1 MVALPRNARKLLAPR
16 TLARVF
22 LQPFCLIVYQ
32 EGFMNLTISGHH
44 VDVTPA
50 LRSYVE
56 SKLHRVARHF
66 DQLISVN
73 VLLSVEKQKEKER
86 RQKAECNLQLK
97 GKNIFAEC
105 QDQDLYAAIDE
116 LVDKLDRQ
124 VVEHK
129 NRTRSHQAVPGKHL
143 DLAS

>member
-1 MVALPRNARKLLAPR
+1 
-16 TLARVF
+16 
-22 LQPFCLIVYQ
+22 
-32 EGFMNLTISGHH
+32 MNLTISGHH
-44 VDVTPA
+44 MEVTPA

-56 SKLHRVARHF
+56 SKLHRVTRHS

-86 RQKAECNLQLK
+86 RQRAECTLQLK
-97 GKNIFAEC
+97 GRNIFAET

-116 LVDKLDRQ
+116 LVDKIDRQ

-129 NRTRSHQAVPGKHL
+129 NRTRAHQAVPSKHL
-143 DLAS
+143 AAT

>member
-1 MVALPRNARKLLAPR
+1 
-16 TLARVF
+16 
-22 LQPFCLIVYQ
+22 
-32 EGFMNLTISGHH
+32 MNLTISGHH
-44 VDVTPA
+44 MEVTPA

-56 SKLHRVARHF
+56 SKLHRITRHS

-97 GKNIFAEC
+97 GRNIFAES

-116 LVDKLDRQ
+116 LVDKIDRQ

-129 NRTRSHQAVPGKHL
+129 NRTQAHQAVPGKY
-143 DLAS
+143 LATS